1 MSVAD
6 ELDALQVLYS
16 PARLSALEAKLPEI
30 QALHKRVVVQL
41 MPLLLQV
48 QQEQL
53 ALHLQ
58 LQQGQQQQGADAAP
72 TTIKLEPGQS
82 QQQQQGGLPQLPAG
96 LSPHDTPAM
105 RALNSLMLEYSR
117 ELHTFAVLN
126 RVSTQQLYALN
137 IETGVL
143 GVPPPAGHWKRV
155 AVMLKDRCVMRLV
168 KRHVKRHV
176 ERHLWCADVL
186 MSQVLG
192 ALAGHWK
199 RVAAMLKDRCA
210 E

>member
-16 PARLSALEAKLPEI
+16 PARMSALEQKLPEI

-53 ALHLQ
+53 ALQ
-58 LQQGQQQQGADAAP
+58 LQQQQQGPQQQQGADAEP
-72 TTIKLEPGQS
+72 VIKLEPGLAAATT
-82 QQQQQGGLPQLPAG
+82 QQGELPQLPAG
-96 LSPHDTPAM
+96 LAPHDTPAM

-117 ELHTFAVLN
+117 ELHSFAVLN

-143 GVPPPAGHWKRV
+143 GVPPPAGHWK
-155 AVMLKDRCVMRLV
+155 K
-168 KRHVKRHV
+168 
-176 ERHLWCADVL
+176 
-186 MSQVLG
+186 
-192 ALAGHWK
+192 
-199 RVAAMLKDRCA
+199 VAAMLKDRCGSKLVA
-210 E
+210 F

>member
-16 PARLSALEAKLPEI
+16 PARLSALEQKLPEI

-53 ALHLQ
+53 ALQ
-58 LQQGQQQQGADAAP
+58 LQQQQQGPQQQQGADGAP
-72 TTIKLEPGQS
+72 VIKLEPGLT
-82 QQQQQGGLPQLPAG
+82 QQQGELPQLPSG
-96 LSPHDTPAM
+96 LAPHDTPAM

-117 ELHTFAVLN
+117 ELHSFAVLN

-143 GVPPPAGHWKRV
+143 GVPPPAGHWK
-155 AVMLKDRCVMRLV
+155 K
-168 KRHVKRHV
+168 
-176 ERHLWCADVL
+176 
-186 MSQVLG
+186 
-192 ALAGHWK
+192 
-199 RVAAMLKDRCA
+199 VAAMLKDRCA
-210 E
+210 CGLRIVDMV